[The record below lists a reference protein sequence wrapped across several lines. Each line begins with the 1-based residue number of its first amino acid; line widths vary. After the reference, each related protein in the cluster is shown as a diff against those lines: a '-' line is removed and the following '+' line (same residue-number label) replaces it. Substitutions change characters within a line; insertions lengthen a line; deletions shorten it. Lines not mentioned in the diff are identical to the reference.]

1 MPPVTRRRV
10 LESGAPRC
18 RDVSPLL
25 RLEAVCKRYRATGA
39 PVLDGL
45 SLELAA
51 GEFLAV
57 MGESGAG
64 KSTLLNI
71 IAGLDRPDSGRVLFE
86 GTELND
92 LDDDALTRLRRARVG
107 FIFQAFHI
115 LPYLT
120 VLQNVTL
127 PLELL
132 GAPAAERTSRASSL
146 LERCGM
152 GGLAQSYPRELSG
165 GELQRIAIAR
175 ALVHEPALVL
185 ADEPTG
191 NLDADT
197 AGQILLLLRAQLRTT
212 SAAAI
217 LITHSPAA
225 ARMADRRLRLQAGQ
239 LQPEPP

>member
-1 MPPVTRRRV
+1 
-10 LESGAPRC
+10 
-18 RDVSPLL
+18 
-25 RLEAVCKRYRATGA
+25 
-39 PVLDGL
+39 
-45 SLELAA
+45 
-51 GEFLAV
+51 

-71 IAGLDRPDSGRVLFE
+71 IAGLDRPDRGRVLLE
-86 GTELND
+86 GADLGK

-120 VLQNVTL
+120 VLQNVAL
-127 PLELL
+127 PLDLL
-132 GAPAAERTSRASSL
+132 GIARARRNPRAQAL
-146 LERCGM
+146 LERCGI
-152 GGLAQSYPRELSG
+152 GALANAFPRELSG

-175 ALVHEPALVL
+175 ALVHEPALLL

-191 NLDADT
+191 NLDAGT
-197 AGQILLLLRAQLRTT
+197 AAQVLRLLREQLQA
-212 SAAAI
+212 SKAAAI

-225 ARMADRRLRLQAGQ
+225 AAVADRRLRLQGGR